1 MVKFES
7 SYITEIPFYDL
18 DPMNV
23 VWHGNYIKY
32 LEDARCD
39 MFKKINYTYTD
50 MQEEKIAYPIAKM
63 DLKYIKSCKFGQ
75 KIKITTLLEEIE
87 PCIIIKYIIKDAES
101 GEIILKARSMQICIN
116 MVTGESI
123 YTAPD
128 RLKRVFEECKV

>member
-39 MFKKINYTYTD
+39 MFKKINYTYIN

-116 MVTGESI
+116 METGESI